1 MGDGTGA
8 LNYEQALAETDRL
21 LGEVAAADDLLSQY
35 RAYLQ
40 ERSARAGVFGS
51 ADGLTLG
58 TLDFRAS
65 EMRESPCPSF
75 SLGKLSTGGAR
86 TPRRWQAS

>member
-40 ERSARAGVFGS
+40 ERSARAAAFL
-51 ADGLTLG
+51 ARLG

>member
-40 ERSARAGVFGS
+40 ERSARAAAF
-51 ADGLTLG
+51 L
-58 TLDFRAS
+58 
-65 EMRESPCPSF
+65 
-75 SLGKLSTGGAR
+75 AR
-86 TPRRWQAS
+86 LMA